1 MTDELA
7 PSRARA
13 ARIAVSVLFFAN
25 GAISAS
31 VLPRLPAIK
40 DSLGL
45 TNSEL
50 GLAVAAGPVG
60 GLLMG
65 VFAGALI
72 ARFGSGRVAT
82 LAGITTAFL
91 LLGIGL
97 AGSWLVLAAAF
108 LVLGAFDAT
117 MDAAMNAHG
126 IGVQRRYGRS
136 ILQGFHGI
144 WSVGSVT
151 AGAIGALAAGLAVPV
166 SVHLGIAGLAM
177 AIAILATARAMLP
190 AEVADAHP
198 AHESALEPVTLRHA
212 PRLLRILAPIAML
225 GILCVILQG
234 SAATWGAVYLADVLL
249 QPQGIAAL
257 AYVAYMGA
265 MVVGRLTNDRW
276 VDRWGERRII
286 RVGAA
291 IGATGMVAVIASG
304 PLAQPL
310 LAFLGFGL
318 VGLGSSPMFP
328 VMVGV
333 AGSRPG
339 IPAGHGVALVAWMV
353 RFGLVFAPAAV
364 GLAADAF
371 GLAAAFVI
379 PLAAAVAIALV
390 AGPLTGGPLRR
401 AARPASRR
409 PAERPHLPAG

>member
-1 MTDELA
+1 MTDEIDLI
-7 PSRARA
+7 RARA

-40 DSLGL
+40 DSLDL

-50 GLAVAAGPVG
+50 GVALAAGPIG

-65 VFAGALI
+65 LFAGALI

-82 LAGITTAFL
+82 VTGTATAGL
-91 LLGIGL
+91 VLGVGF
-97 AGSWLVLAAAF
+97 AGSWAILALAF
-108 LVLGAFDAT
+108 LVMGAFDAT

-136 ILQGFHGI
+136 ILQGFHGM
-144 WSVGSVT
+144 WSVGSVI
-151 AGAIGALAAGLAVPV
+151 AGAVGAIAAGLSIPV
-166 SVHLGIAGLAM
+166 EVHLGLVGLAM
-177 AIAILATARAMLP
+177 AVAIVATGRAMLP
-190 AEVADAHP
+190 AAIADVHP
-198 AHESALEPVTLRHA
+198 AHEAALEPVTLRHA

-234 SAATWGAVYLADVLL
+234 SAATWSAIYLSDVLL

-257 AYVAYMGA
+257 AYVVYMGA

-276 VDRWGERRII
+276 VDRWGERRIV
-286 RVGAA
+286 RVGAV
-291 IGATGMVAVIASG
+291 IGAAGVLGVIVSG
-304 PLAQPL
+304 PLGQPL
-310 LAFLGFGL
+310 LAFAGFAA

-371 GLAAAFVI
+371 GLGAAFAI
-379 PLAAAVAIALV
+379 PLAAAVVIALA
-390 AGPLTGGPLRR
+390 AGPLTGGTLRRRR
-401 AARPASRR
+401 AAA
-409 PAERPHLPAG
+409 A

>member
-1 MTDELA
+1 MADEISLT
-7 PSRARA
+7 RARS

-25 GAISAS
+25 GAIAAS

-40 DSLGL
+40 DALGL

-50 GLAVAAGPVG
+50 GLAVAAGPIG

-65 VFAGALI
+65 LFAGALI

-82 LAGITTAFL
+82 VAGTATAGL
-91 LLGIGL
+91 VLGVGF
-97 AGSWLVLAAAF
+97 AGSWGVLALAF
-108 LVLGAFDAT
+108 LVMGAFDAT

-136 ILQGFHGI
+136 ILQGFHGM
-144 WSVGSVT
+144 WSVGSMT

-166 SVHLGIAGLAM
+166 SVHLGLAGLAM
-177 AIAILATARAMLP
+177 VVAILATSRAMLP
-190 AEVADAHP
+190 AAVADVHP
-198 AHESALEPVTLRHA
+198 AHEAALEPVTLRHA

-234 SAATWGAVYLADVLL
+234 SAATWSAIYLADVLL

-257 AYVAYMGA
+257 AYVVYMGA

-291 IGATGMVAVIASG
+291 VGAAGVLAVIASG
-304 PLAQPL
+304 PLGQPL
-310 LAFLGFGL
+310 LAFAGFAG

-371 GLAAAFVI
+371 GLGAAFAI
-379 PLAAAVAIALV
+379 PLAAAVVIALA
-390 AGPLTGGPLRR
+390 AGPRTGGPLRR
-401 AARPASRR
+401 PPAAA
-409 PAERPHLPAG
+409 

>member
-1 MTDELA
+1 MTDEIDLT
-7 PSRARA
+7 RARA

-40 DSLGL
+40 DSLDL

-50 GLAVAAGPVG
+50 GVALAAGPIG

-65 VFAGALI
+65 LFAGALI
-72 ARFGSGRVAT
+72 GRFGSGRVAT
-82 LAGITTAFL
+82 VTGTATAAL
-91 LLGIGL
+91 VLGVGF
-97 AGSWLVLAAAF
+97 AGSWAVLAFAF
-108 LVLGAFDAT
+108 LVMGAFDAT

-136 ILQGFHGI
+136 ILQGFHGM
-144 WSVGSVT
+144 WSVGSVI
-151 AGAIGALAAGLAVPV
+151 AGAIGAVAAGLAVPV
-166 SVHLGIAGLAM
+166 EVHLGLAGLAM
-177 AIAILATARAMLP
+177 AVAILATGRAMLP
-190 AEVADAHP
+190 AAIADVHP
-198 AHESALEPVTLRHA
+198 AHEAALEPVTLRHA
-212 PRLLRILAPIAML
+212 PRLIRILAPIAML

-234 SAATWGAVYLADVLL
+234 SAATWSAIYLSDVLL

-257 AYVAYMGA
+257 AYVVYMGA

-286 RVGAA
+286 RVGAV
-291 IGATGMVAVIASG
+291 IGAAGVLGVIVSG

-310 LAFLGFGL
+310 LAFAGFAA

-371 GLAAAFVI
+371 GLGAALAI
-379 PLAAAVAIALV
+379 PLAAAVVIALA
-390 AGPLTGGPLRR
+390 AGPLTGGAMRRRR
-401 AARPASRR
+401 AASA
-409 PAERPHLPAG
+409 

>member
-1 MTDELA
+1 MTDEIDLI
-7 PSRARA
+7 RARA

-25 GAISAS
+25 GAIAAS

-40 DSLGL
+40 DSLDL

-50 GLAVAAGPVG
+50 GVALAAGPIG

-65 VFAGALI
+65 LFAGALI

-82 LAGITTAFL
+82 VTGTATAAL
-91 LLGIGL
+91 VLGVGF
-97 AGSWLVLAAAF
+97 AGSWAVLALAF
-108 LVLGAFDAT
+108 LVMGAFDAT
-117 MDAAMNAHG
+117 MDASMNAHG

-136 ILQGFHGI
+136 ILQGFHGM
-144 WSVGSVT
+144 WSVGSVI
-151 AGAIGALAAGLAVPV
+151 AGAVGAIAAGLSIPV
-166 SVHLGIAGLAM
+166 EVHLGLVGLAM
-177 AIAILATARAMLP
+177 AVAILATGRAMLP
-190 AEVADAHP
+190 AAIADVHP
-198 AHESALEPVTLRHA
+198 AHEAALEPVTLRHA

-234 SAATWGAVYLADVLL
+234 SAATWSAIYLSDVLL

-257 AYVAYMGA
+257 AYVVYMGA

-286 RVGAA
+286 RVGAV
-291 IGATGMVAVIASG
+291 IGAAGVLGVIVSG

-310 LAFLGFGL
+310 LAFAGFAA

-371 GLAAAFVI
+371 VLGAALAI
-379 PLAAAVAIALV
+379 PLAAAVVIALA
-390 AGPLTGGPLRR
+390 AGPLTGGTMRRRR
-401 AARPASRR
+401 AATA
-409 PAERPHLPAG
+409 

>member
-7 PSRARA
+7 PARA

-45 TNSEL
+45 TNAEL
-50 GLAVAAGPVG
+50 GLAVAAAPIG

-82 LAGITTAFL
+82 VAGIATAVL
-91 LLGIGL
+91 LLGVGF
-97 AGSWLVLAAAF
+97 AGSWAVLAAAF
-108 LVLGAFDAT
+108 LVMGAFDAT

-136 ILQGFHGI
+136 ILQGFHGM
-144 WSVGSVT
+144 WSVGSMA
-151 AGAIGALAAGLAVPV
+151 AGAIGALAAGLLVPV
-166 SVHLGIAGLAM
+166 PVHLGLAGLVTAV
-177 AIAILATARAMLP
+177 AILATARSMLP
-190 AEVADAHP
+190 AAVADVHP

-225 GILCVILQG
+225 GILCVIVQG
-234 SAATWGAVYLADVLL
+234 SAATWSAVYLADVLL

-257 AYVAYMGA
+257 AYVVYMGA

-276 VDRWGERRII
+276 VDRWGERRIV
-286 RVGAA
+286 RYGAVIA
-291 IGATGMVAVIASG
+291 GAGVVAVIASG

-310 LAFLGFGL
+310 LAFAGFGA
-318 VGLGSSPMFP
+318 VGFGSSPMFP

-339 IPAGHGVALVAWMV
+339 IPAGHGVALAAWMV

-371 GLAAAFVI
+371 GLGAAFVI
-379 PLAAAVAIALV
+379 PLAAAAVIAVA

-401 AARPASRR
+401 RAAHATV
-409 PAERPHLPAG
+409 AA

>member
-1 MTDELA
+1 MTVELSPA
-7 PSRARA
+7 RARA
-13 ARIAVSVLFFAN
+13 ARMAVSVLFFAN

-45 TNSEL
+45 SNSEL
-50 GLAVAAGPVG
+50 GLAVAAAPIG

-82 LAGITTAFL
+82 VAGTVTAGL
-91 LLGIGL
+91 LLGVGF
-97 AGSWLVLAAAF
+97 AGSWAVLAAAF
-108 LVLGAFDAT
+108 LVMGAFDAT
-117 MDAAMNAHG
+117 MDAAMNSHG

-136 ILQGFHGI
+136 ILQGFHGM
-144 WSVGSVT
+144 WSVGSMV
-151 AGAIGALAAGLAVPV
+151 AGAIGAVAAGLAVPV
-166 SVHLGIAGLAM
+166 SVHLGLAGLAM
-177 AIAILATARAMLP
+177 AFAILATARAMLP
-190 AEVADAHP
+190 AAIADVHP
-198 AHESALEPVTLRHA
+198 AHEAALEPVTLRHA

-234 SAATWGAVYLADVLL
+234 SAATWSAVYLAEVLL
-249 QPQGIAAL
+249 QPQGLAAL
-257 AYVAYMGA
+257 AYVVYMAA
-265 MVVGRLTNDRW
+265 MVLGRLTNDRW
-276 VDRWGERRII
+276 VDRWGERRIV
-286 RVGAA
+286 R
-291 IGATGMVAVIASG
+291 IGALIGGAGVLAVIASG

-310 LAFLGFGL
+310 LAFGGFAA
-318 VGLGSSPMFP
+318 VGLGTSPMFP

-339 IPAGHGVALVAWMV
+339 IPAGHGVALAAWMV

-371 GLAAAFVI
+371 GLGAAFVI
-379 PLAAAVAIALV
+379 PLAAAVVIALA
-390 AGPLTGGPLRR
+390 AGPLTGGPLGRR
-401 AARPASRR
+401 ANRV
-409 PAERPHLPAG
+409 PAGG

>member
-1 MTDELA
+1 MTDEIDLI
-7 PSRARA
+7 RARA

-40 DSLGL
+40 DSLDL

-50 GLAVAAGPVG
+50 GVALAAGPIG

-65 VFAGALI
+65 LFAGALI

-82 LAGITTAFL
+82 VTGTATAGL
-91 LLGIGL
+91 VLGVGF
-97 AGSWLVLAAAF
+97 AGSWAVLALAF
-108 LVLGAFDAT
+108 LVMGAFDAT

-136 ILQGFHGI
+136 ILQGFHGM
-144 WSVGSVT
+144 WSVGSVI
-151 AGAIGALAAGLAVPV
+151 AGAVGAIAAGLSIPV
-166 SVHLGIAGLAM
+166 EVHLGLVGLAM
-177 AIAILATARAMLP
+177 AVAIVATGRAVLP
-190 AEVADAHP
+190 AAIADVHP
-198 AHESALEPVTLRHA
+198 AHEAALEPVTLRHA

-234 SAATWGAVYLADVLL
+234 SAATWSAIYLSDVLL

-257 AYVAYMGA
+257 AYVVYMGA

-286 RVGAA
+286 RVGAV
-291 IGATGMVAVIASG
+291 IGAAGVLGVIVSG

-310 LAFLGFGL
+310 LAFAGFAA

-371 GLAAAFVI
+371 GLGAAFAI
-379 PLAAAVAIALV
+379 PLAAAVVIALA
-390 AGPLTGGPLRR
+390 AGPLTGGTLRRRR
-401 AARPASRR
+401 AAA
-409 PAERPHLPAG
+409 A

>member
-1 MTDELA
+1 MTDEIALT
-7 PSRARA
+7 RARS

-25 GAISAS
+25 GAIAAS

-40 DSLGL
+40 DALNL

-50 GLAVAAGPVG
+50 GLAVAAGPIG

-65 VFAGALI
+65 LFAGALI

-82 LAGITTAFL
+82 VAGTATAVL
-91 LLGIGL
+91 VLGVGF
-97 AGSWLVLAAAF
+97 AGSWGLLAVAF
-108 LVLGAFDAT
+108 LVMGAFDAT

-136 ILQGFHGI
+136 ILQGFHGM
-144 WSVGSVT
+144 WSVGSMT
-151 AGAIGALAAGLAVPV
+151 AGAIGAVAAGLAVPV
-166 SVHLGIAGLAM
+166 EVHLGLAGLAM
-177 AIAILATARAMLP
+177 VVAIVATSRAMLP
-190 AEVADAHP
+190 AAIADVHP
-198 AHESALEPVTLRHA
+198 AHEAALEPVTLRHA

-225 GILCVILQG
+225 GILCVIVQG
-234 SAATWGAVYLADVLL
+234 SAATWSAIYLADVLL
-249 QPQGIAAL
+249 QPQGIAAI
-257 AYVAYMGA
+257 AYVVYMGA

-276 VDRWGERRII
+276 VDRWGERWII
-286 RVGAA
+286 RVGAIVSA
-291 IGATGMVAVIASG
+291 AGVLAVIGSG
-304 PLAQPL
+304 PLGQPL
-310 LAFLGFGL
+310 LAFAGFAV

-371 GLAAAFVI
+371 GLGAAFVI
-379 PLAAAVAIALV
+379 PLAAAIVIALA
-390 AGPLTGGPLRR
+390 AGPLTGRPMRR
-401 AARPASRR
+401 GAARA
-409 PAERPHLPAG
+409 

>member
-1 MTDELA
+1 MTDEIDLT
-7 PSRARA
+7 RARA

-40 DSLGL
+40 DSLDL

-50 GLAVAAGPVG
+50 GVALAAGPIG

-65 VFAGALI
+65 LFAGALI

-82 LAGITTAFL
+82 VTGTATAAL
-91 LLGIGL
+91 VLGVGF
-97 AGSWLVLAAAF
+97 AGSWAILALAF
-108 LVLGAFDAT
+108 LVMGAFDAT

-136 ILQGFHGI
+136 ILQGFHGM
-144 WSVGSVT
+144 WSVGSVI
-151 AGAIGALAAGLAVPV
+151 AGAIGAIAAGLAVPV
-166 SVHLGIAGLAM
+166 EVHLGLAGVAM
-177 AIAILATARAMLP
+177 AVAILATGRAMLP
-190 AEVADAHP
+190 AAIADVHP
-198 AHESALEPVTLRHA
+198 AHEAALEPVTLRHA

-234 SAATWGAVYLADVLL
+234 SAATWSAIYLSDVLL

-257 AYVAYMGA
+257 AYVVYMGA

-276 VDRWGERRII
+276 VDRWGERRIV
-286 RVGAA
+286 RVGAV
-291 IGATGMVAVIASG
+291 IGAAGVLGVIVSG
-304 PLAQPL
+304 PLGQPL
-310 LAFLGFGL
+310 LAFAGFAA

-364 GLAADAF
+364 GLAA
-371 GLAAAFVI
+371 
-379 PLAAAVAIALV
+379 
-390 AGPLTGGPLRR
+390 
-401 AARPASRR
+401 
-409 PAERPHLPAG
+409 

>member
-1 MTDELA
+1 MTDEIDLT
-7 PSRARA
+7 RARA

-40 DSLGL
+40 DSLDL

-50 GLAVAAGPVG
+50 GVALAAGPIG

-65 VFAGALI
+65 LFAGALI

-82 LAGITTAFL
+82 VTGTATAGL
-91 LLGIGL
+91 VLGVGF
-97 AGSWLVLAAAF
+97 AGSWAVLALAF
-108 LVLGAFDAT
+108 LVMGAFDAT

-136 ILQGFHGI
+136 ILQGFHGM
-144 WSVGSVT
+144 WSVGSMT
-151 AGAIGALAAGLAVPV
+151 AGAIGAVAAGLAIPV
-166 SVHLGIAGLAM
+166 EVHLGLVGLAM
-177 AIAILATARAMLP
+177 AVAILATGRAMLP
-190 AEVADAHP
+190 AAIADVHP
-198 AHESALEPVTLRHA
+198 AHEAALEPVTLRHA

-234 SAATWGAVYLADVLL
+234 SAATWSAIYLSDVLL

-257 AYVAYMGA
+257 AYVVYMGA

-286 RVGAA
+286 RVGAL
-291 IGATGMVAVIASG
+291 IGAAGVLGVIVSG
-304 PLAQPL
+304 PLGQPL
-310 LAFLGFGL
+310 LAFAGFAA

-371 GLAAAFVI
+371 GLGAALAI
-379 PLAAAVAIALV
+379 PLAAAVVIALA
-390 AGPLTGGPLRR
+390 AGPLTGGSMRRRR
-401 AARPASRR
+401 AATA
-409 PAERPHLPAG
+409 

>member
-1 MTDELA
+1 MTDEIDLI
-7 PSRARA
+7 RARA

-25 GAISAS
+25 GAIAAS

-40 DSLGL
+40 DSLDL

-50 GLAVAAGPVG
+50 GVALAAGPIG

-65 VFAGALI
+65 LFAGALI

-82 LAGITTAFL
+82 VTGTATAGL
-91 LLGIGL
+91 VLGVGF
-97 AGSWLVLAAAF
+97 AGSWAVLALAF
-108 LVLGAFDAT
+108 LVMGAFDAT

-136 ILQGFHGI
+136 ILQGFHGM
-144 WSVGSVT
+144 WSVGSVIAGA
-151 AGAIGALAAGLAVPV
+151 AGAIAAGLSIPV
-166 SVHLGIAGLAM
+166 EVHLGLVGLAM
-177 AIAILATARAMLP
+177 AVAILATGRAMLP
-190 AEVADAHP
+190 AAIADVHP
-198 AHESALEPVTLRHA
+198 AHEAALEPVTLRHA

-234 SAATWGAVYLADVLL
+234 SAATWSAIYLSDVLL

-257 AYVAYMGA
+257 AYVVYMGA

-276 VDRWGERRII
+276 VDRWGERRIV
-286 RVGAA
+286 RVGAV
-291 IGATGMVAVIASG
+291 IGAAGVLGVIVSG
-304 PLAQPL
+304 PLSQPL
-310 LAFLGFGL
+310 LAFAGFAA

-371 GLAAAFVI
+371 GLGAAFAI
-379 PLAAAVAIALV
+379 PLAAAVVIALA
-390 AGPLTGGPLRR
+390 AGPLTGGTLRRRR
-401 AARPASRR
+401 AAA
-409 PAERPHLPAG
+409 A

>member
-1 MTDELA
+1 MTEELA
-7 PSRARA
+7 PRRARA

-50 GLAVAAGPVG
+50 GLAVAAGPIG

-72 ARFGSGRVAT
+72 ARYGSGRLATVAGT
-82 LAGITTAFL
+82 ATAGL
-91 LLGIGL
+91 LLGVGL
-97 AGSWLVLAAAF
+97 AGSWAVLAAAF
-108 LVLGAFDAT
+108 LVMGAFDAT
-117 MDAAMNAHG
+117 MDAAMNSHG

-136 ILQGFHGI
+136 ILQGFHGM
-144 WSVGSVT
+144 WSVGSMV

-166 SVHLGIAGLAM
+166 GVHLGLAGLTM
-177 AIAILATARAMLP
+177 AVAILATSRSMLP
-190 AEVADAHP
+190 ASIADVHP
-198 AHESALEPVTLRHA
+198 AHEAALEPVTLRHA
-212 PRLLRILAPIAML
+212 PRLLRILAPIALL
-225 GILCVILQG
+225 GILCVIVQG
-234 SAATWGAVYLADVLL
+234 SAATWSAVYLADVLL

-257 AYVAYMGA
+257 AYVVYMAA
-265 MVVGRLTNDRW
+265 MVLGRLTNDRW
-276 VDRWGERRII
+276 VDRWGMRRIV
-286 RVGAA
+286 RVGAVTA
-291 IGATGMVAVIASG
+291 GVGVLAVMGSG
-304 PLAQPL
+304 PLGQPL
-310 LAFLGFGL
+310 LAFAGFGL
-318 VGLGSSPMFP
+318 VGLGTSPMFP

-339 IPAGHGVALVAWMV
+339 IPAGHGVALAAWMV

-371 GLAAAFVI
+371 GLGAAFVI
-379 PLAAAVAIALV
+379 PLAAALAIALA
-390 AGPLTGGPLRR
+390 AGPLTGGALRR
-401 AARPASRR
+401 RRAS
-409 PAERPHLPAG
+409 PTP

>member
-1 MTDELA
+1 MTDEIDLI
-7 PSRARA
+7 RARA

-40 DSLGL
+40 DSLDL

-50 GLAVAAGPVG
+50 GVALAAGPIG

-65 VFAGALI
+65 LFAGALI

-82 LAGITTAFL
+82 VTGTATAAL
-91 LLGIGL
+91 VLGVGF
-97 AGSWLVLAAAF
+97 AGSWAVLALAF
-108 LVLGAFDAT
+108 LVMGAFDAT

-136 ILQGFHGI
+136 ILQGFHGM
-144 WSVGSVT
+144 WSVGSVI
-151 AGAIGALAAGLAVPV
+151 AGAVGAIAAGLSIPV
-166 SVHLGIAGLAM
+166 EVHLGLVGLAM
-177 AIAILATARAMLP
+177 AVAIVATGRAMLP
-190 AEVADAHP
+190 AAIADVHP
-198 AHESALEPVTLRHA
+198 AHEAALEPVTLRHA

-234 SAATWGAVYLADVLL
+234 SAATWSAIYLSDVLL

-257 AYVAYMGA
+257 AYVVYMGA

-276 VDRWGERRII
+276 VDRWGERRIV
-286 RVGAA
+286 RVGAV
-291 IGATGMVAVIASG
+291 IGAAGVLGVIVSG
-304 PLAQPL
+304 PLGQPL
-310 LAFLGFGL
+310 LAFAGFAA

-371 GLAAAFVI
+371 GLGAAFAI
-379 PLAAAVAIALV
+379 PLAAAVVIALA
-390 AGPLTGGPLRR
+390 AGPLTGGTLRRRR
-401 AARPASRR
+401 AAA
-409 PAERPHLPAG
+409 A